1 MPRLPPVDM
10 SPQARLAA
18 RLRPGV
24 MPSVVTLRQSH
35 SSSSATSWAR
45 PVSVPCPISER
56 AMRITTVSS
65 GRITTQALTSGVPS
79 AARTT
84 GGPPNGTSN
93 PRARPAPAA
102 AVPTTKARRL
112 SWGIWFMASSSS
124 VRGGVD
130 CRAHLLE
137 RAAAADVGDGV
148 VDVGIGRLRIVLEQR
163 RDRHDHAALAIAAL
177 RNVMV
182 DPGLLNFGQHAIRRQ
197 SFNGRDLLADDF
209 ANERAAGAHRGAVD
223 ENRAGAALRDA
234 AAIFGAGQP
243 DVFTDRPKQ
252 RRVRLNVD
260 IDCLS
265 VDAELCHRISLG
277 VA

>member
-1 MPRLPPVDM
+1 
-10 SPQARLAA
+10 
-18 RLRPGV
+18 
-24 MPSVVTLRQSH
+24 
-35 SSSSATSWAR
+35 
-45 PVSVPCPISER
+45 
-56 AMRITTVSS
+56 MRITTVSS

-84 GGPPNGTSN
+84 VGPPNWTSN

-102 AVPTTKARRL
+102 AAPTTKARRL
-112 SWGIWFMASSSS
+112 SWGIWFMASSSCA
-124 VRGGVD
+124 RGGVNGFT
-130 CRAHLLE
+130 HLLE
-137 RAAAADVGDGV
+137 GTAAADVGNGV
-148 VDVGIGRLRIVLEQR
+148 VDVSVSRLGLVLEQSC
-163 RDRHDHAALAIAAL
+163 DRHNHPALAIAAL

-182 DPGLLNFGQHAIRRQ
+182 DPGLLNFGQHTIRRQ

-209 ANERAAGAHRGAVD
+209 VNERAAGPHRGAVD

-243 DVFTDRPKQ
+243 DVVTDRPKQ
-252 RRVRLNVD
+252 RRVRLDVD